1 MKPIELNHWNYPLVF
16 SFLSCK
22 LRRTLKCFER
32 RYWGKSHH
40 IYEEKNCHVVPV
52 TNNWFTLT
60 DIFFYVFLLL
70 LRKLN
75 IIKNRLNLGMFA
87 NIVGKWARR
96 MWPSK
101 IKYKGPS
108 NSLDKY
114 VEHGKHGNNGKL
126 YLFHLSPKHSAS
138 VFFRQFLFFCI
149 NRIWKHNRSLELVTW
164 ENSRH
169 FVTSLLVS
177 PRNDVCE
184 TNAEILYRWRA
195 TGCYEN

>member
-1 MKPIELNHWNYPLVF
+1 MNHWNYPLVF

-52 TNNWFTLT
+52 TNDWFTLT

-70 LRKLN
+70 LWKLN
-75 IIKNRLNLGMFA
+75 IIKNRLILGMFA

-108 NSLDKY
+108 ISLDKY
-114 VEHGKHGNNGKL
+114 VGTMENCIFFTCHLNIQLVYFLGN
-126 YLFHLSPKHSAS
+126 
-138 VFFRQFLFFCI
+138 FFFL
-149 NRIWKHNRSLELVTW
+149 H
-164 ENSRH
+164 
-169 FVTSLLVS
+169 
-177 PRNDVCE
+177 
-184 TNAEILYRWRA
+184 
-195 TGCYEN
+195 